1 MSNAEEFETVDVPE
15 LEEEDALSDDEV
27 MPELGDNPIQGGIV
41 LQPLVPL
48 DRRGASRIHIGDE
61 FRLRNNYDI
70 LPPVL
75 LHFQNLVT
83 LEIQRGDIV
92 IYEKMLTTGLRLPFP
107 DIAREIVLYLGVS
120 PSQIAPNTWR
130 YLFASFILWRTV
142 LEARMT
148 IPEFFNIYIVNYK
161 REGVVEF
168 TVRENPIFIFLS
180 QSYSNNR
187 GWRSEFFRV
196 SGEWESTTP
205 LAENQRMSRE
215 WRPIQIDLREPPA
228 LNATGRRRVAT
239 MLTFSQMPTNV
250 LKIDYDNIVTDE
262 NMRKVLKYQIP
273 TGKVWYDRKGKTMV
287 RKYGSEAAPTP
298 RANVS
303 VACLEP
309 KRSAK
314 PKTDAPKS
322 KVAKP
327 TIIPGAGDRT
337 PTISVRETVPQS
349 KSIGSSGKK
358 LPTTSAPT
366 TPPEFATLA
375 KDLAEASGEEVPNA
389 SSEDRLAGVDNAPI
403 SDVIEI
409 DDEPEEPEREVP
421 SVQNAAKRKGKEKVQ
436 GSTKRTCF
444 ASDPREYALTR
455 ANEAELLFGRPRFV
469 LPTAPVTKE
478 IPAKPSLPD
487 SDTLTVLFTGEPVD
501 RSPVAETEARS
512 ESGAGLIF
520 EDRLLVEPEASLSL
534 ICALRTQDHIETETT
549 NLLKPVQEGSNPTEA
564 VVSPGTNRLGE
575 TSVSRPGALIDSLRE
590 DLMACPLEA
599 LKEVLPKGSFSV
611 LGIGS
616 QEELA
621 EAVLYAQLQVSCPP
635 NFS

>member
-1 MSNAEEFETVDVPE
+1 MSNAEEFEIVDVPE

-41 LQPLVPL
+41 LRPLVPL
-48 DRRGASRIHIGDE
+48 DRQGASRIHIGDE
-61 FRLRNNYDI
+61 FCHRNNYDI

-75 LHFQNLVT
+75 LHFQNPVT
-83 LEIQRGDIV
+83 LEIQSGDIV
-92 IYEKMLTTGLRLPFP
+92 IYEKMLTVGLRLPFP
-107 DIAREIVLYLGVS
+107 DIAREMVLYLGVS
-120 PSQIAPNTWR
+120 PSQIAPNAWR

-142 LEARMT
+142 LEARMMIT
-148 IPEFFNIYIVNYK
+148 EFFNIYRVNYK

-168 TVRENPIFIFLS
+168 TVWENPIFIFLS

-187 GWRSEFFRV
+187 GWRSEFFTV
-196 SGEWESTTP
+196 SGEWESATP

-228 LNATGRRRVAT
+228 LNATGRRGVAT
-239 MLTFSQMPTNV
+239 MLTFSQTPTNV

-287 RKYGSEAAPTP
+287 RKSRSEAAPTP

-303 VACLEP
+303 VACPKP

-337 PTISVRETVPQS
+337 PTVSVLETVHQS
-349 KSIGSSGKK
+349 KSIGSSGKE

-366 TPPEFATLA
+366 APLESATLE
-375 KDLAEASGEEVPNA
+375 KDLAEAFGEEVPNA
-389 SSEDRLAGVDNAPI
+389 SSEYRFAGVDSAPV

-409 DDEPEEPEREVP
+409 DDEPEEPEIEVP
-421 SVQNAAKRKGKEKVQ
+421 SVQNAAKHKGKEKVQ
-436 GSTKRTCF
+436 GSTKRTRF
-444 ASDPREYALTR
+444 ALDPWEYALTR
-455 ANEAELLFGRPRFV
+455 ANEAELLFGRPHFV
-469 LPTAPVTKE
+469 LPTASVTKE
-478 IPAKPSLPD
+478 IPAKPSLLD
-487 SDTLTVLFTGEPVD
+487 SDTLAVPFTGEPVD

-520 EDRLLVEPEASLSL
+520 EDRLLVEHEASLSPG
-534 ICALRTQDHIETETT
+534 CALKTQDHIETETA
-549 NLLKPVQEGSNPTEA
+549 NLLKPVQEGSNPTEV

-575 TSVSRPGALIDSLRE
+575 TSTSRPGALIDSLRE
-590 DLMACPLEA
+590 D
-599 LKEVLPKGSFSV
+599 
-611 LGIGS
+611 
-616 QEELA
+616 
-621 EAVLYAQLQVSCPP
+621 
-635 NFS
+635 

>member
-1 MSNAEEFETVDVPE
+1 
-15 LEEEDALSDDEV
+15 

-196 SGEWESTTP
+196 SGEWESATP

-215 WRPIQIDLREPPA
+215 WRPIQIDLREPLA

-239 MLTFSQMPTNV
+239 MLTFSQTSTNV

-273 TGKVWYDRKGKTMV
+273 TGKVWYDWKGKTMV
-287 RKYGSEAAPTP
+287 RKSGSEATPTP

-303 VACLEP
+303 VACPEP

-337 PTISVRETVPQS
+337 PTVSVRETVPQS
-349 KSIGSSGKK
+349 KSIRSSGKK
-358 LPTTSAPT
+358 LPTTSAST
-366 TPPEFATLA
+366 APPEFATLA
-375 KDLAEASGEEVPNA
+375 KDLA
-389 SSEDRLAGVDNAPI
+389 
-403 SDVIEI
+403 
-409 DDEPEEPEREVP
+409 
-421 SVQNAAKRKGKEKVQ
+421 
-436 GSTKRTCF
+436 
-444 ASDPREYALTR
+444 
-455 ANEAELLFGRPRFV
+455 
-469 LPTAPVTKE
+469 
-478 IPAKPSLPD
+478 
-487 SDTLTVLFTGEPVD
+487 
-501 RSPVAETEARS
+501 
-512 ESGAGLIF
+512 
-520 EDRLLVEPEASLSL
+520 
-534 ICALRTQDHIETETT
+534 
-549 NLLKPVQEGSNPTEA
+549 
-564 VVSPGTNRLGE
+564 
-575 TSVSRPGALIDSLRE
+575 
-590 DLMACPLEA
+590 
-599 LKEVLPKGSFSV
+599 
-611 LGIGS
+611 
-616 QEELA
+616 
-621 EAVLYAQLQVSCPP
+621 
-635 NFS
+635 

>member
-196 SGEWESTTP
+196 SGEWESATP

-239 MLTFSQMPTNV
+239 MLTFSQTPTNV

-287 RKYGSEAAPTP
+287 RKSRSEVAPTL

-303 VACLEP
+303 
-309 KRSAK
+309 
-314 PKTDAPKS
+314 
-322 KVAKP
+322 
-327 TIIPGAGDRT
+327 
-337 PTISVRETVPQS
+337 
-349 KSIGSSGKK
+349 
-358 LPTTSAPT
+358 
-366 TPPEFATLA
+366 
-375 KDLAEASGEEVPNA
+375 
-389 SSEDRLAGVDNAPI
+389 
-403 SDVIEI
+403 
-409 DDEPEEPEREVP
+409 
-421 SVQNAAKRKGKEKVQ
+421 
-436 GSTKRTCF
+436 
-444 ASDPREYALTR
+444 
-455 ANEAELLFGRPRFV
+455 
-469 LPTAPVTKE
+469 
-478 IPAKPSLPD
+478 
-487 SDTLTVLFTGEPVD
+487 
-501 RSPVAETEARS
+501 
-512 ESGAGLIF
+512 
-520 EDRLLVEPEASLSL
+520 
-534 ICALRTQDHIETETT
+534 
-549 NLLKPVQEGSNPTEA
+549 
-564 VVSPGTNRLGE
+564 
-575 TSVSRPGALIDSLRE
+575 
-590 DLMACPLEA
+590 MACPRA
-599 LKEVLPKGSFSV
+599 KE
-611 LGIGS
+611 
-616 QEELA
+616 ER
-621 EAVLYAQLQVSCPP
+621 
-635 NFS
+635 